1 MSSRKIIRT
10 LGIVLLTATLL
21 FAGLSAYAWWQRDQ
35 LLDALVERINTELER
50 PVEVQ
55 KIGLSLRQFPS
66 VSLLMEEVVALDSQG
81 DSLLSARSVYIA
93 TSLKNWIRG
102 DYRINGVHVAH
113 GRSHIKEF
121 NGGHWNF
128 QEFIPNRDSDENAG
142 IQLDQLSLRDCYIRY
157 DDQAQKSRST
167 AYVASADWFPTDP
180 GSSELSSSLL
190 SAHWTREDQ
199 EWQLPRTEVVLHLS
213 LPHWSA
219 QILSLGDAF
228 ELNFREEDN
237 AIGLRADISEI
248 GQWIAQSPIELQQ
261 PLDRLSGSVAIDG
274 TIHLEKGL
282 EDQFSFRS
290 VNASLDHPD
299 WSGIRADVSG
309 RYLSSK
315 KHRSVILDSVFLRKS
330 SSSLQIEGR
339 LDISREQAQIEAK
352 GHLTLADLDG
362 SLPVEWGTNWS
373 GTADVRARFK
383 GKIDR
388 PDWQNELEMELDLA
402 DFGFQRGD
410 DLQVRRTKG
419 QVSWRK
425 GQIELDNLL
434 MTLGEQELYAD
445 GRIRNWSASS
455 PPELNLRIRTQSLE
469 WTGSEDGGSDFE
481 LPEYRGQVTL
491 EADHLRADELVLQA
505 VRADLSLRDQEIG
518 IDQLYAQGIGGEL
531 KAKGHFSRTD
541 NGWTMNTDG
550 QLTDVSIDALFKAF
564 SNFGQNTLTSEQLS
578 GRLNANFDLHLPM
591 DADLSTRLA
600 ELTVDASTE
609 LLEAELSHFQP
620 LYALAD
626 HVQLDELSRLRIDR
640 HIQRWSIAKQQVR
653 LEKSLWKSNAIEVE
667 MSGSHDFNN
676 RIDYRFKLP
685 AHRVINKKK
694 RKMDQ
699 ELSEFLV
706 EVQERKVPSIYLK
719 VTGELSDP
727 QVALDKEA
735 LRSGIQQEWKEQKPW
750 QREKDEPASEPP
762 PSGGLKF
769 EWSEGRDSI
778 R

>member
-1 MSSRKIIRT
+1 MSGRKIIRT
-10 LGIVLLTATLL
+10 LGIVLLAAILL
-21 FAGLSAYAWWQRDQ
+21 FASLSAYAWWQRDQ

-50 PVEVQ
+50 PVEVE

-81 DSLLSARSVYIA
+81 DSLLSARSVWIA

-102 DYRINGVHVAH
+102 DYRINGVHVAN
-113 GRSHIKEF
+113 GRSYIREF
-121 NGGHWNF
+121 KGGGWNF
-128 QEFIPNRDSDENAG
+128 QELIPDKDSDENPG
-142 IQLDQLSLRDCYIRY
+142 IQLDRLTLRNCFIRY
-157 DDQAQKSRST
+157 DSPSQKGQT
-167 AYVASADWFPTDP
+167 KAYVRSA
-180 GSSELSSSLL
+180 
-190 SAHWTREDQ
+190 
-199 EWQLPRTEVVLHLS
+199 EWQPIAQGQAELISSVERIQWTGEDREWNLPNTEVVLL
-213 LPHWSA
+213 LTPPLWTA
-219 QILSLGDAF
+219 EIESLGDVF
-228 ELNFREEDN
+228 ELNFRKEDN
-237 AIGLRADISEI
+237 AIDLRADISEI
-248 GQWIAQSPIELQQ
+248 SQWIAQGPIELNQ
-261 PLDRLSGSVAIDG
+261 PLDRLSGSAAIDG

-282 EDQFSFRS
+282 EDEFSFRS
-290 VNASLDHPD
+290 VNAALDHPD
-299 WSGIRADVSG
+299 WSGIQADVSG
-309 RYLSSK
+309 RYLSGNK
-315 KHRSVILDSVFLRKS
+315 NRSVVLDSVFLRKN
-330 SSSLQIEGR
+330 SSSLQIKGR
-339 LDISREQAQIEAK
+339 LDISREQAQIEAE

-362 SLPVEWGTNWS
+362 SLPVEWGTDWN
-373 GTADVRARFK
+373 GTADVRARFT

-388 PDWQNELEMELDLA
+388 PDWQNELQMELDLA
-402 DFGFQRGD
+402 DFGFRRGD

-469 WTGSEDGGSDFE
+469 WTGSEDEDSDFE

-491 EADHLRADELVLQA
+491 EADHLRADELVLQS

-531 KAKGHFSRTD
+531 KAKGTFGHTD

-550 QLTDVSIDALFKAF
+550 QLTGVSIDGLFKAF

-578 GRLNANFDLHLPM
+578 GRLNADFDLHLPM

-640 HIQRWSIAKQQVR
+640 HIQKWSIAEQQVR

-667 MSGSHDFNN
+667 MSGSHGFNN

-694 RKMDQ
+694 RKMDE

-735 LRSGIQQEWKEQKPW
+735 LRSGIQQEWREQKPW
-750 QREKDEPASEPP
+750 QREKDESASEPP

>member
-1 MSSRKIIRT
+1 MSGRKIIRT
-10 LGIVLLTATLL
+10 LGIVLLAAILL

-121 NGGHWNF
+121 NGGRWNF

-142 IQLDQLSLRDCYIRY
+142 IQLDQLSLRDCYFRY

-167 AYVASADWFPTDP
+167 AYVSAADWFPTDP
-180 GSSELSSSLL
+180 GRSELSSSLIR
-190 SAHWTREDQ
+190 AHWAREDQ

-219 QILSLGDAF
+219 EIVSLGDAF
-228 ELNFREEDN
+228 VLNFREEDN
-237 AIGLRADISEI
+237 AIGLKADISEI
-248 GQWIAQSPIELQQ
+248 SQWIEQSPIELQQ
-261 PLDRLSGSVAIDG
+261 PLDRLSGSAAIDG

-290 VNASLDHPD
+290 VNASLDHPA
-299 WSGIRADVSG
+299 WSGIQADVSG

-315 KHRSVILDSVFLRKS
+315 KNRSVILDSVFLRKN
-330 SSSLQIEGR
+330 SSSLKIKGR
-339 LDISREQAQIEAK
+339 LEISRKQAQIEAE
-352 GHLTLADLDG
+352 GHLALSDLDG
-362 SLPVEWGTNWS
+362 SLPVEWGTDWS

-388 PDWQNELEMELDLA
+388 PDWQDALKVELDLE

-410 DLQVRRTKG
+410 DLQIRKIKG

-425 GQIELDNLL
+425 GQIELENLL
-434 MTLGEQELYAD
+434 MTLGQQELYAD
-445 GRIRNWSASS
+445 GRIRNWTAAQ

-469 WTGSEDGGSDFE
+469 WTGSEEGESTFE

-491 EADHLRADELVLQA
+491 EADHLRADQLVLQA

-531 KAKGHFSRTD
+531 KAKGVFSHTTS
-541 NGWTMNTDG
+541 GWNLNTNG
-550 QLTDVSIDALFKAF
+550 QLTGVSIDALFKAF

-578 GRLNANFDLHLPM
+578 GRLNADFYLHLPM
-591 DADLSTRLA
+591 APDLSTRLA
-600 ELTVDASTE
+600 ELTVEASTE
-609 LLEAELSHFQP
+609 LLGAELSHFEP
-620 LYALAD
+620 LYALAN
-626 HVQLDELSRLRIDR
+626 HVQLDELSHLRIDR
-640 HIQRWSIAKQQVR
+640 HIQKWSIAEQQVR

-667 MSGSHDFNN
+667 MSGTHGFDN
-676 RIDYRFKLP
+676 RIEYRFKLP
-685 AHRVINKKK
+685 AHRVINKKR
-694 RKMDQ
+694 RKMD
-699 ELSEFLV
+699 EDLSEFLV

-719 VTGELSDP
+719 VTGELGDP
-727 QVALDKEA
+727 QVSLDREA
-735 LRSGIQQEWKEQKPW
+735 LRSGIQKEWKEQKPW
-750 QREKDEPASEPP
+750 QRKKEDPSSDAPS
-762 PSGGLKF
+762 SGGLKF

>member
-1 MSSRKIIRT
+1 M
-10 LGIVLLTATLL
+10 GIVLLAAILL

-121 NGGHWNF
+121 NGGRWNF

-142 IQLDQLSLRDCYIRY
+142 IQLDQLSLRDCYFRY

-167 AYVASADWFPTDP
+167 AYVSAADWFPTDP
-180 GSSELSSSLL
+180 GRSELSSSLIR
-190 SAHWTREDQ
+190 AHWAREDQ

-219 QILSLGDAF
+219 EIVSLGDAF
-228 ELNFREEDN
+228 VLNFREEDN
-237 AIGLRADISEI
+237 AIGLKADISEI
-248 GQWIAQSPIELQQ
+248 SQWMEQSPIELQQ
-261 PLDRLSGSVAIDG
+261 PLDRLSGSAAIDG

-290 VNASLDHPD
+290 VNASLDHPA
-299 WSGIRADVSG
+299 WSGIQADISG

-315 KHRSVILDSVFLRKS
+315 KNRSVILDSVFLWKN
-330 SSSLQIEGR
+330 SSSLKIKGR
-339 LDISREQAQIEAK
+339 LEISRKQAQIEAE
-352 GHLTLADLDG
+352 GHLALSDLDG
-362 SLPVEWGTNWS
+362 SLPVEWGTDWS

-388 PDWQNELEMELDLA
+388 PDWQDALKMELDLE

-410 DLQVRRTKG
+410 DLQIRKIKG

-425 GQIELDNLL
+425 GQIELENLL
-434 MTLGEQELYAD
+434 MTLGQQELYAD
-445 GRIRNWSASS
+445 GRIRNWTAAQ

-469 WTGSEDGGSDFE
+469 WTGSEEGESTFD

-491 EADHLRADELVLQA
+491 EADHLRADQLVLQA

-531 KAKGHFSRTD
+531 KAKGVFSHTTS
-541 NGWTMNTDG
+541 GWNLNTNG
-550 QLTDVSIDALFKAF
+550 QLTGVSIDALFKAF

-578 GRLNANFDLHLPM
+578 GRLNADFYLHLPM
-591 DADLSTRLA
+591 APDLSTRLA
-600 ELTVDASTE
+600 ELTVEASTE
-609 LLEAELSHFQP
+609 LLGAELSHFEP
-620 LYALAD
+620 LYALAN
-626 HVQLDELSRLRIDR
+626 HVQLDELNRLRIDR
-640 HIQRWSIAKQQVR
+640 HIQKWSIAEQQVR

-667 MSGSHDFNN
+667 MSGTHGFDN
-676 RIDYRFKLP
+676 RIEYRFKLP
-685 AHRVINKKK
+685 AHRVINKK
-694 RKMDQ
+694 RREMDE

-719 VTGELSDP
+719 VTGELGDP
-727 QVALDKEA
+727 QVSLDREA

-750 QREKDEPASEPP
+750 QLEKEDPSSDAPS
-762 PSGGLKF
+762 SGGLKF